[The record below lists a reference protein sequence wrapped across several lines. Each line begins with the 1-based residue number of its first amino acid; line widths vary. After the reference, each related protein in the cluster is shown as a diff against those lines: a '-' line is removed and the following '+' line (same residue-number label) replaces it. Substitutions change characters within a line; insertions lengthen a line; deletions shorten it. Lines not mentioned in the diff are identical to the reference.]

1 MKKRNL
7 HKNKLKNRI
16 KNVKKN
22 KHFFD
27 DFLKQEVYELEQ
39 NMDEGSDIFSG
50 FEVPDF
56 QFEDFDL
63 NFDFTFDVDF
73 NIDTDVDF
81 SEIKGFELVEV
92 AEPD

>member
-1 MKKRNL
+1 MKKINL

-22 KHFFD
+22 NRFFD

-39 NMDEGSDIFSG
+39 NMD
-50 FEVPDF
+50 EVPDF